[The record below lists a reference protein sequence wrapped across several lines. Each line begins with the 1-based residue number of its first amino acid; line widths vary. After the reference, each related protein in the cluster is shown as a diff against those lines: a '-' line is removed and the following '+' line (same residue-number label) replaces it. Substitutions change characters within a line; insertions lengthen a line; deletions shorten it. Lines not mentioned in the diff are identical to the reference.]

1 MKLVLCAFLAFL
13 AVADAKVHN
22 AFTVSSK
29 ASIKHGDKNDNAVVD
44 SSRLQASSLDTFVP
58 ATLVAAD
65 TSAAP
70 LEADATWKGLLCVL
84 GGALAHLTLGTY
96 YCWGNFLS
104 YSPDYLRFFDGETHP
119 GVPPDALYV
128 IPFTIIAQAL
138 AMPFGPTLSKA
149 VGASRALLIG
159 CSFAAASVYIASY
172 QKSLASFMLFY
183 SICFGAGT
191 GIAYTAPMAA
201 GWKWLPKS
209 KGLVSGGVLA
219 GFGSGGFIFSL
230 VGSKYVNPT
239 KANLVNGRFPD
250 SVYNNFPGMLR
261 RLASIYL
268 VVAFLGSLLVSEPA
282 PVPVQ
287 AVEGES
293 APAASTPT
301 YAGLTPSEALKTSQF
316 WLLWS
321 MIISSATAGLN
332 TASAYKYFA
341 ATSSTLD
348 GDQYQAMVGGIGALF
363 NGCGRLF
370 WGSVSDKI
378 GFKNSFTILTIFQAA
393 SMLTYKYSVNS
404 KLAFAVNTCMLFF
417 ALAGN
422 FALFPPV
429 IYGLFGPKAGTV
441 IYGMLYSAFATASVV
456 GGIVTKLMVKSVGWA
471 MVFQT
476 LAFMSIVATLLVQ
489 ALTSIASYSGSVL

>member
-1 MKLVLCAFLAFL
+1 MKIVLCTFLAFL
-13 AVADAKVHN
+13 AVTDAKVHS
-22 AFTVSSK
+22 AFKVSSK
-29 ASIKHGDKNDNAVVD
+29 ASMKHGDKKDNAIVD
-44 SSRLQASSLDTFVP
+44 GSQVQASSLDKFVP

-65 TSAAP
+65 ASVAP
-70 LEADATWKGLLCVL
+70 LEADAAWKGVLCII

-104 YSPDYLRFFDGETHP
+104 YAPDYLRFFDGGTHP

-138 AMPFGPTLSKA
+138 AMPFGPSLSKA

-159 CSFAAASVYIASY
+159 CTFAAAAVYVASY
-172 QKSLASFMLFY
+172 QKSLASFMFFY
-183 SICFGAGT
+183 SLCFGAGT

-230 VGSKYVNPT
+230 VGSKYVNPS
-239 KANLVNGRFPD
+239 KANLINGRFPE
-250 SVYNNFPGMLR
+250 SVYANFPGMLR
-261 RLASIYL
+261 RLASIYV
-268 VVAFLGSLLVSEPA
+268 VVAFLGCLLVSEPA
-282 PVPVQ
+282 PAQ
-287 AVEGES
+287 AAVGTS
-293 APAASTPT
+293 AAGSSTPSS
-301 YAGLTPSEALKTSQF
+301 YGGLTPSEALKTSQF

-348 GDQYQAMVGGIGALF
+348 GDQYQALVGGIGALF

-404 KLAFAVNTCMLFF
+404 KLAFACNTCALFF

-441 IYGMLYSAFATASVV
+441 IYGILYSAFATASVV

-476 LAFMSIVATLLVQ
+476 LAFMSIVATVLVTG
-489 ALTSIASYSGSVL
+489 LSSIASYPGSVL